1 MQDCFRKFAK
11 KQFEKVEKERMKEK
25 ALTTQSLQA
34 GLRTLHEVGPEL
46 QRSTS
51 CDLEEQYKYE
61 HYFSSSLI
69 FSRKPIDRDIQDYQH

>member
-1 MQDCFRKFAK
+1 
-11 KQFEKVEKERMKEK
+11 MKEK

-51 CDLEEQYKYE
+51 CDLEEEFEKAVKAAKEQPARYAKFQSIRYIC
-61 HYFSSSLI
+61 HLYI
-69 FSRKPIDRDIQDYQH
+69 PGICI

>member
-1 MQDCFRKFAK
+1 
-11 KQFEKVEKERMKEK
+11 MKEK

-51 CDLEEQYKYE
+51 CDLEEEFEKAVKAAKEQPARYDAT
-61 HYFSSSLI
+61 FQ
-69 FSRKPIDRDIQDYQH
+69 PICYICHLYTPGICI